1 MTWSMNKQR
10 IKKAEETP
18 WISRKKAEELVA
30 EIQKNPKLLS
40 QFQENP
46 IPVIEKLVGMDLPDD
61 QIMKMA
67 DLVKAKI
74 SMDKAG
80 DLLKG
85 LGGLF
90 GK

>member
-1 MTWSMNKQR
+1 MD
-10 IKKAEETP
+10 IKAKVED
-18 WISRKKAEELVA
+18 LVD
-30 EIQKNPKLLS
+30 EIRKNPRMLKE
-40 QFQENP
+40 FKENP
-46 IPVIEKLVGMDLPDD
+46 VPVIEKLVGMDLPDD
-61 QIMKMA
+61 QIMKLA

-74 SMDKAG
+74 DLEKAG

>member
-1 MTWSMNKQR
+1 MD
-10 IKKAEETP
+10 IKAKVED
-18 WISRKKAEELVA
+18 LVS

-40 QFQENP
+40 QFKENP
-46 IPVIEKLVGMDLPDD
+46 VPVIEKLVGMDLPDD
-61 QIMKMA
+61 QIMKIA

-74 SMDKAG
+74 DLDKAG

-85 LGGLF
+85 IGSLF

>member
-1 MTWSMNKQR
+1 MD
-10 IKKAEETP
+10 IKAKV
-18 WISRKKAEELVA
+18 EELVD
-30 EIQKNPKLLS
+30 EIVKNPKLLS
-40 QFQENP
+40 QFKENP
-46 IPVIEKLVGMDLPDD
+46 VPVIEKLVGMDLPDD
-61 QIMKMA
+61 QIMKLA

-74 SMDKAG
+74 DLEKAG

>member
-1 MTWSMNKQR
+1 MN
-10 IKKAEETP
+10 IKEKV
-18 WISRKKAEELVA
+18 EELVK

-40 QFQENP
+40 QFKENP
-46 IPVIEKLVGMDLPDD
+46 VSVIEKLVGMDLPDD
-61 QIMKMA
+61 QIMKIA
-67 DLVKAKI
+67 ELVKAKI
-74 SMDKAG
+74 DLEKAG

>member
-1 MTWSMNKQR
+1 MD
-10 IKKAEETP
+10 IKAKV
-18 WISRKKAEELVA
+18 EELVS

-40 QFQENP
+40 QFKENP
-46 IPVIEKLVGMDLPDD
+46 VPVIEKLVGMDLPDD
-61 QIMKMA
+61 QIMKLA
-67 DLVKAKI
+67 DLVKAKLDL
-74 SMDKAG
+74 DKAG

>member
-1 MTWSMNKQR
+1 MN
-10 IKKAEETP
+10 IKEKV
-18 WISRKKAEELVA
+18 EELVK

-40 QFQENP
+40 QFKANP
-46 IPVIEKLVGMDLPDD
+46 VPVIEKLVGMDLPDD
-61 QIMKMA
+61 QIMKIA

-74 SMDKAG
+74 DLDKAG

>member
-1 MTWSMNKQR
+1 MN
-10 IKKAEETP
+10 IKEKV
-18 WISRKKAEELVA
+18 EELVK

-40 QFQENP
+40 QFKENP
-46 IPVIEKLVGMDLPDD
+46 VPVIEKLVGMDLPDD
-61 QIMKMA
+61 QIMKIA

-74 SMDKAG
+74 DLDKAG